1 VFVGVGVWVVGVA
14 DKLTVGVIVGVIL
27 GVGVFDGHKPIF
39 TILNGPLYSSFT
51 KSSAQTY

>member
-1 VFVGVGVWVVGVA
+1 VFEGVAVFVGVGVCVIGVQ

-39 TILNGPLYSSFT
+39 TILNGPL
-51 KSSAQTY
+51 